1 MAGCSRKCFLHGLP
15 LVLALSALG
24 VALAAPPAPKESGPT
39 EDQKLA
45 KLIQLLGDKDY
56 AVRQRAE
63 EDLAGIGLAAYE
75 ALAAAAN
82 HEDLEI
88 AARAR
93 YLLRKIRG
101 QWTSG
106 QDPPEVQKL
115 LENYDLQSTEVR
127 ALAIRALAYLP
138 DLSGTAAL
146 CRLVRFERSAAL
158 SDYAAIEIAYSEPFD
173 AASRARFKK
182 LVEANLTG
190 GTRPAAKWLLAYAR
204 LREDPKAAFPEWRKL
219 VEAEY
224 ARWQQAPDK
233 VNPEIAVGL
242 LYLLAQTYADQGDR
256 AAAEK
261 TAQQA
266 QQMPRPSDSFG
277 LSLRMQTAWMLA
289 NRGRSDWAEAEYRFL
304 TTCGQPLFAVDS
316 GQRFAEYLHDQEK
329 DEAAAEVYQKTLDAA
344 AQLRDDFVAEPSE
357 FIRHCRA
364 RMNYFFASHW
374 ARQKDPAKQLE
385 FLEQALRVDPGEVD
399 TLIACHRLPS
409 PTPQFRERIAK
420 SIQQQTAQLR
430 DKMAKDPK
438 SALPYNQFAWLV
450 GNTQGDLDAALK
462 ASQKS
467 LELSPNNSA
476 YLDTIAHV
484 YFAKG
489 DLANAVKHQTMAAQ
503 REPHSGL
510 LNSELKRFR
519 AALEEK
525 TKTVPEKPQQ

>member
-1 MAGCSRKCFLHGLP
+1 MAGRPIKCFLHGLP
-15 LVLALSALG
+15 LVLALSTLG
-24 VALAAPPAPKESGPT
+24 VALAAPPAPKQPGPT
-39 EDQKLA
+39 DEQKIA
-45 KLIQLLGDKDY
+45 KLIESLGDKEF

-63 EDLAGIGLAAYE
+63 EELARIGFAAYE

-106 QDPPEVQKL
+106 QDSPEVQNL
-115 LENYDLQSTEVR
+115 LEDYDLQSTEER
-127 ALAIRALAYLP
+127 AARIRRLAFFP

-146 CRLVRFERSAAL
+146 CRLIRFERSAVL

-173 AASRARFKK
+173 AAARTRFKK
-182 LVEANLTG
+182 LVEANLAG
-190 GTRPAAKWLLAYAR
+190 STRPAATWLRAYAR

-219 VEAEY
+219 VEAAC
-224 ARWQQAPDK
+224 ARWQQSPDR
-233 VNPEIAVGL
+233 VNPEIAVSM
-242 LYLLAQTYADQGDR
+242 LYLLAHACADQGDR
-256 AAAEK
+256 AAADK

-277 LSLRMQTAWMLA
+277 LNLRMQTAWMLGH
-289 NRGRSDWAEAEYRFL
+289 RGRSDWAEAEYNFL
-304 TTCGQPLFAVDS
+304 TTCGQPQIAARS
-316 GQRFAEYLHDQEK
+316 GLTFAEYLHDQEK
-329 DEAAAEVYQKTLDAA
+329 DLAAAEACNKALDAA
-344 AQLRDDFVAEPSE
+344 AQLRSDYGGEPAEFV
-357 FIRHCRA
+357 RHCRS
-364 RMNYFFASHW
+364 RMNYFFACHW
-374 ARQKDPAKQLE
+374 ARQKDPVKQLDH
-385 FLEQALRVDPGEVD
+385 LERALQSDPGEVD
-399 TLIACHRLPS
+399 TLIACHRFPS

-420 SIQQQTAQLR
+420 SIQQQTVQLR

-450 GNTQGDLDAALK
+450 GNTQGDLDAALR

-467 LELSPNNSA
+467 LELSPNTSA

-519 AALEEK
+519 AALEAK
-525 TKTVPEKPQQ
+525 TKKVEEKPQQ

>member
-1 MAGCSRKCFLHGLP
+1 MKCFLHWLP
-15 LVLALSALG
+15 LVLILSAPG
-24 VALAAPPAPKESGPT
+24 VDLAASPAPKQPGPT
-39 EDQKLA
+39 EEQKIA
-45 KLIQLLGDKDY
+45 KLIESLGDKDF

-63 EDLAGIGLAAYE
+63 EELARIGFAAYE

-101 QWTSG
+101 QWTSA
-106 QDPPEVQKL
+106 QDSPEVQNL
-115 LENYDLQSTEVR
+115 LEDYDLQSTEER
-127 ALAIRALAYLP
+127 AMRIRRLAFLP

-146 CRLVRFERSAAL
+146 CRLIRFERSAVL

-173 AASRARFKK
+173 AASRTRFKK
-182 LVEANLTG
+182 LVEASLTAS
-190 GTRPAAKWLLAYAR
+190 TRPAAKWLLAYAR
-204 LREDPKAAFPEWRKL
+204 LRDDPKTALPEWRKL

-224 ARWQQAPDK
+224 ARWQQAPDR
-233 VNPEIAVGL
+233 VNPEIAVAM
-242 LYLLAQTYADQGDR
+242 LYLLAHACADQGDR
-256 AAAEK
+256 AAADK

-266 QQMPRPSDSFG
+266 QQMPRPSDFFG
-277 LSLRMQTAWMLA
+277 LNLRMQTAWMLA

-304 TTCGQPLFAVDS
+304 TNCGQPLIAVDS

-329 DEAAAEVYQKTLDAA
+329 DLPAAEAYKKTLDAA
-344 AQLRDDFVAEPSE
+344 AQLRADYGGEPAEFV
-357 FIRHCRA
+357 RHCRA
-364 RMNYFFASHW
+364 RMNYFLACHW
-374 ARQKDPAKQLE
+374 ARQNEPAKQLE
-385 FLEQALRVDPGEVD
+385 FLERALQSDPGEVD
-399 TLIACHRLPS
+399 TLIACRRLPN

-420 SIQQQTAQLR
+420 SIQRQTAELR

-450 GNTQGDLDAALK
+450 GNTQGDLDAALR

-489 DLANAVKHQTMAAQ
+489 DLQSAVKYQTLAAQ

-519 AALEEK
+519 AALEAK
-525 TKTVPEKPQQ
+525 TKKVEENATRQP